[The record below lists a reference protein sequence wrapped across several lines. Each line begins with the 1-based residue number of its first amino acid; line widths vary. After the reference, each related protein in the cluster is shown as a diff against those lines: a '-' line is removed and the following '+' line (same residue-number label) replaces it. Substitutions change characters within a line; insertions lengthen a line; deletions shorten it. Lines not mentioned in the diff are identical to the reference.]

1 MREILFRGK
10 PVERFKDFLIT
21 RSELCKDGF
30 VLGSLVQCEN
40 RTYICTWAVCSHMSH
55 INNATSTMV
64 EVIPET
70 VGQWAGYTDMNG
82 QKIFEGDIV
91 RTRKN
96 GVRTEK
102 LKGYFGV
109 DSDGYPQRVPGYTGT
124 SEYHYNTIVD
134 CCAEVKYGWH
144 GFYLE
149 GTTTFVNAICNEIIS
164 NIHDNPE
171 LLKGE

>member
-1 MREILFRGK
+1 MRDYLFRGK
-10 PVERFKDFLIT
+10 TEEGEWIEGYLIGSITKSGFAADTTMIIPVGEHFEFVG
-21 RSELCKDGF
+21 DG
-30 VLGSLVQCEN
+30 CEIYKCEPVN
-40 RTYICTWAVCSHMSH
+40 
-55 INNATSTMV
+55 
-64 EVIPET
+64 PET
-70 VGQWAGYTDMNG
+70 VGQWTGYADKNG
-82 QKIFEGDIV
+82 RKIFEGDIV

-96 GVRTEK
+96 GTRTEK

-109 DSDGYPQRVPGYTGT
+109 DSEGYPQRVPGYTGT

-149 GTTTFVNAICNEIIS
+149 GTTTFVNAICNEVIG

-171 LLKGE
+171 LVKGEGK